1 MLAVAALA
9 AVLLLARDGDDER
22 DERRAAVSAYIVQVN
37 TTQQALI
44 VELERVSTTYRQ
56 LQLKPDEDPRQLQRV
71 EGAARTLRRLRSRL
85 AELVAPTEVRALRS
99 RLLNLVDLQIALADE
114 VAGMVRYLPVQAR
127 EARAVSSATK
137 RLRDELGDAK
147 TVEAQRRVFT
157 AYEDALRLSVARLRS
172 GTSPAIFEPSRKGEV
187 TRLTRLLSLSRQ
199 VRAALEKQDAT
210 EIDRLFAR
218 FVQTS
223 ASVGTTKAERDAVI
237 AFNKRL
243 SAISEARSAVAAE
256 RAQLD
261 LELR

>member
-9 AVLLLARDGDDER
+9 AVLLLARDGDDETE
-22 DERRAAVSAYIVQVN
+22 ERRAAVSAYIVQVN

-44 VELERVSTTYRQ
+44 VELERVSNTYRQ
-56 LQLKPDEDPRQLQRV
+56 LQLKPDEDPRQLRRV
-71 EGAARTLRRLRSRL
+71 EGAARTLRGLRSRL

-99 RLLNLVDLQIALADE
+99 RLLRLVALQIGLAAE

-127 EARAVSSATK
+127 EARSVAAAAE
-137 RLRDELGDAK
+137 RLRDDLGDAT
-147 TVEAQRRVFT
+147 TVEAQRQVFI
-157 AYEDALRLSVARLRS
+157 AYEDAVRPSVARFRS
-172 GTSPAIFEPSRKGEV
+172 ATTPAIFEPSRKGEV
-187 TRLTRLLSLSRQ
+187 ARLTRLLSLSRQ
-199 VRAALEKQDAT
+199 VRAALEEQDAK

-223 ASVGTTKAERDAVI
+223 ASVGTTKAEREAVI

-243 SAISEARSAVAAE
+243 SAISNARTAVAAE
-256 RAQLD
+256 RARLD

>member
-1 MLAVAALA
+1 VLACAALA
-9 AVLLLARDGDDER
+9 AVLLLGRDGDDET
-22 DERRAAVSAYIVQVN
+22 DERRAAVSTYIVQVN

-85 AELVAPTEVRALRS
+85 AELVAPTEVRTLRS
-99 RLLNLVDLQIALADE
+99 RLLRLVDLQIALADE

-127 EARAVSSATK
+127 EARSVAAATK
-137 RLRDELGDAK
+137 RLRDDLGDAT
-147 TVEAQRRVFT
+147 TVEAQRRVFV
-157 AYEDALRLSVARLRS
+157 AFEEGVRPSVARLRS
-172 GTSPAIFEPSRKGEV
+172 ATTPAIFEPSRKGEV
-187 TRLTRLLSLSRQ
+187 TRLTGLLLLSRQ
-199 VRAALEKQDAT
+199 VRVALEKQDAK

-243 SAISEARSAVAAE
+243 SAISKARSAVAAE
-256 RAQLD
+256 RARLD
-261 LELR
+261 LVLR